1 MATASPAPGFGSPAA
16 AVKKITG
23 WYLAMAAVFINLGI
37 LAIIEPAVAA
47 VAVALLAGWLLIFG
61 GVAHLVTVFG
71 GGGTKQVIVHG
82 LIGILYLVGGIY
94 FLMHPLLAV
103 ETLTLVLGSVILAEG
118 VLELLAY
125 IRTRNE
131 RGSGWL
137 LMNAVITIVLGGLI
151 WVRWPSSSEWAI
163 GTLVGVNLLMTG
175 FTRLMFGLAVRKLV
189 SSATA

>member
-1 MATASPAPGFGSPAA
+1 MATASPAPGGSPAA
-16 AVKKITG
+16 VVKKITG

-47 VAVALLAGWLLIFG
+47 IAVALLAGWLLIFG
-61 GVAHLVTVFG
+61 GVAHLVTAFG

-82 LIGILYLVGGIY
+82 LIAILYLVGGIY

-103 ETLTLVLGSVILAEG
+103 GTLTLVLGSVILAEG
-118 VLELLAY
+118 ALELLAY

-131 RGSGWL
+131 QGSGWL
-137 LMNAVITIVLGGLI
+137 LMNALITIVLGGLI

-163 GTLVGVNLLMTG
+163 GTLVGVDLLITG

-189 SSATA
+189 NSATA